1 MVPEIETFYP
11 KMKYEVF
18 VLNLGSDRKPRAD
31 QLLLNLG
38 ARGRKRLGEMRDLS
52 PKHAW
57 FLGIA
62 GVIAHT

>member
-52 PKHAW
+52 PKHA
-57 FLGIA
+57 
-62 GVIAHT
+62 